1 MTKVTNEEHQFNG
14 DISAGDTVA
23 MTINGNVFKEYTVKT
38 GYEGK
43 VTFMYEEDEIKE
55 TTE

>member
-1 MTKVTNEEHQFNG
+1 MTKVTHEEHQFNG

-38 GYEGK
+38 GYKGK
-43 VTFMYEEDEIKE
+43 VTFMYQEQEVVE
-55 TTE
+55 